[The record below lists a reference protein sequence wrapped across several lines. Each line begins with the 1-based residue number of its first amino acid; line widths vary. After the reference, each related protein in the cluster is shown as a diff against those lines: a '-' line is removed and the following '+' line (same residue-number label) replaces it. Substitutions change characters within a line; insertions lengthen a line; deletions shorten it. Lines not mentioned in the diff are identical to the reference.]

1 MHVIRLDVEFNK
13 KAGGREIRRHSA
25 KEIQISSTGSNLKGA
40 TPSWLT
46 PLRSVPGQ
54 TIRF

>member
-1 MHVIRLDVEFNK
+1 MHVFRLDVKFNK

-25 KEIQISSTGSNLKGA
+25 KKIQISSTGCNLKGA